1 MASSTATEPAIS
13 VHPLSALTASSI
25 RKNGKH
31 WHAQKS
37 AFRPKAGQ
45 TSYSKRIN
53 ERKAMETMKA
63 KEREMKDEKEAERQ
77 RRIQTIKDRRAAKEE
92 KARYEKMA
100 ETMHKKRVERLKR
113 REKRNKL
120 LKS

>member
-1 MASSTATEPAIS
+1 MAEIYLLILRQP
-13 VHPLSALTASSI
+13 
-25 RKNGKH
+25 GKH

-77 RRIQTIKDRRAAKEE
+77 VCSAVSATFSDL
-92 KARYEKMA
+92 M
-100 ETMHKKRVERLKR
+100 VWD
-113 REKRNKL
+113 
-120 LKS
+120 